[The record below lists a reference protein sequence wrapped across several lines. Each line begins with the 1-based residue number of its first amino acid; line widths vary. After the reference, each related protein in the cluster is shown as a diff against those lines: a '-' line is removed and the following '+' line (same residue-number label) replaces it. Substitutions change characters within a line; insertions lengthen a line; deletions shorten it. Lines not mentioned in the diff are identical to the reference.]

1 MGEILTWEQINSS
14 EQHCAC
20 ACVCVCVRVYAC
32 VHVFVQERKRL
43 ILGPMLGQKK
53 RKEGGAST
61 LQGEGQRKFAG
72 GSEA

>member
-1 MGEILTWEQINSS
+1 MGEILTWEQVNSS

-20 ACVCVCVRVYAC
+20 ARVCVCVCVCMCAC
-32 VHVFVQERKRL
+32 VCTREKERL
-43 ILGPMLGQKK
+43 ILGPMLRQKK
-53 RKEGGAST
+53 KKEGGAST